1 MKNIVEKP
9 CDYIFRVLKFI
20 SNCINIHVDSEICS
34 LLIAIFRLI
43 FWIWKLRER
52 EIFMRKI
59 GSKQCSL
66 CIVAIIVLCLC
77 VVLVACDADDVKN
90 LFQPSDFTITFVL
103 NNGEDNVVWRRGDE
117 VPMPTFDGYKF
128 LYWCADKDCENP
140 ASVDFEKVNLSD
152 SIYLY
157 AKWQKLLDFAD
168 LSFESYET
176 MYDGLSHS
184 LEVKNLPNF
193 ATVEYDVATEY
204 TDAGVYVVTATVKAD
219 GYNDKVLSA
228 TLTINKA
235 KLGEI
240 VFPDKIVT
248 WDGEPHG
255 VYIETELPSG
265 VDVSYDGNEQ
275 TDVGEYEVT
284 AHFDVGNNYESIDD
298 MKAILTVSEKTYAVT
313 FVDYNGSVVK
323 TVGHG
328 KTLTDIPAPSA
339 KDGYAAS
346 WDVQSFENVTSDMT
360 VTAVYT
366 PIVYSVIYETFGGSV
381 SGDDTTFTIERGV
394 ALSNV
399 TRDFYIFDGWY
410 ADRTFTNKITE
421 IGKGRFGD
429 ITVYA
434 KWTPIVYTAHFYID
448 GGNNS
453 LDNVN
458 DGETYK
464 FTVESE
470 TLTLLNPAK
479 AFFDF
484 IGWFTDENFTTPITE
499 ISKGTHGDL
508 NIYAKWSPTVYN
520 INYVLNGGENADNPY
535 SYVRSDT
542 DVILNAPVRAH
553 YEFLGWFDSANERI
567 DRIASGVFGD
577 VTLYAK
583 WSASEYAISYF
594 LFGGMQNVAN
604 PSTYTVEDD
613 DMILASPV
621 KTYYDFNGWYS
632 DADFKNKVDKIKTE
646 NGENIEL
653 YAKWTAAEY
662 KIEFVNADVE
672 TIFYTVESEDIVLP
686 KAFRLGY
693 TFVAWL
699 ENSEFSG
706 DTVSIVKKGSFGDMK
721 IYAKF
726 SANEYRIEYDLQ
738 GGVNDISNPSVYT
751 VEDETVT
758 LSAPTRVHYTFG
770 GWFED
775 GKLVETIDALRLCD
789 IKLVAEWIADK
800 YTITYNLNGGE
811 CNDALVT
818 EYTVES
824 ADITLP
830 ILTKKGCAF
839 CGWYD
844 NAAFDDKSLNNI
856 PSGSYGNINL
866 YAKFSVVEYTIS
878 YDLQGGVN
886 SISNPT
892 KYTIEDQNIVL
903 SAPSRECYTF
913 DGWFENGT
921 KVESV
926 EVARCENVNLA
937 AKWTAIEYS
946 IAYDLDGG
954 ICDEE
959 LTVKY
964 SVESDDIIL
973 PDLSKGGYKFVG
985 WFIGEKKIEKIA
997 KGSYGDLKILAKW
1010 SMATYTVE
1018 YVCDGNHDNP
1028 TELAVDEEYTLKDA
1042 EKTGYSFEGWHSDE
1056 SLQTRVYTVISS
1068 GETVTLYAKFAPVTY
1083 TIAYDYSGGE
1093 GVENPSTYTV
1103 ESEDIIL
1110 NAASKSGFEFVGWF
1124 NGEEKIEVIKK
1135 GSFGDISLVAK
1146 WLEKSPFVVEN
1157 GVVKAY
1163 SGDEK
1168 HVVVPETVG
1177 GEKITAIDENLLQ
1190 NIANSVEIIEIQAK
1204 IETLP
1209 QSVFF
1214 NLTKLR
1220 ILTLPSSIVEMP
1232 AKLLKDCVVL
1242 EEVTLPFVG
1251 NTKFVAED
1259 FLCSKKT
1266 INTFSFIFGDIQ
1278 DVTFGNLVQAN
1289 SVRYDSD
1296 GTIEKNVLKGNYY
1309 IPKTLKKVVILNGDI
1324 FDFAFRECVGIEE
1337 IVLQG
1342 KGTTIRPQAFAK
1354 CSDLKRIEFA
1364 ESYVNFGAACFA
1376 AIANPAEIIVQN
1388 ATQKSAIDNL
1398 ALDGITVKIANSV
1411 A

>member
-1 MKNIVEKP
+1 M
-9 CDYIFRVLKFI
+9 
-20 SNCINIHVDSEICS
+20 
-34 LLIAIFRLI
+34 
-43 FWIWKLRER
+43 
-52 EIFMRKI
+52 
-59 GSKQCSL
+59 
-66 CIVAIIVLCLC
+66 
-77 VVLVACDADDVKN
+77 
-90 LFQPSDFTITFVL
+90 
-103 NNGEDNVVWRRGDE
+103 
-117 VPMPTFDGYKF
+117 
-128 LYWCADKDCENP
+128 
-140 ASVDFEKVNLSD
+140 
-152 SIYLY
+152 
-157 AKWQKLLDFAD
+157 
-168 LSFESYET
+168 
-176 MYDGLSHS
+176 
-184 LEVKNLPNF
+184 
-193 ATVEYDVATEY
+193 
-204 TDAGVYVVTATVKAD
+204 
-219 GYNDKVLSA
+219 
-228 TLTINKA
+228 
-235 KLGEI
+235 
-240 VFPDKIVT
+240 
-248 WDGEPHG
+248 
-255 VYIETELPSG
+255 
-265 VDVSYDGNEQ
+265 
-275 TDVGEYEVT
+275 
-284 AHFDVGNNYESIDD
+284 
-298 MKAILTVSEKTYAVT
+298 
-313 FVDYNGSVVK
+313 
-323 TVGHG
+323 
-328 KTLTDIPAPSA
+328 
-339 KDGYAAS
+339 
-346 WDVQSFENVTSDMT
+346 
-360 VTAVYT
+360 
-366 PIVYSVIYETFGGSV
+366 
-381 SGDDTTFTIERGV
+381 
-394 ALSNV
+394 
-399 TRDFYIFDGWY
+399 
-410 ADRTFTNKITE
+410 
-421 IGKGRFGD
+421 
-429 ITVYA
+429 
-434 KWTPIVYTAHFYID
+434 
-448 GGNNS
+448 
-453 LDNVN
+453 
-458 DGETYK
+458 
-464 FTVESE
+464 
-470 TLTLLNPAK
+470 TLLNPAK
-479 AFFDF
+479 AYFDF
-484 IGWFTDENFTTPITE
+484 IGWFTDENFTTSITE

-508 NIYAKWSPTVYN
+508 NIYAKWSPTVYS

-583 WSASEYAISYF
+583 WSANEYAISYF

-613 DMILASPV
+613 DIILAYPV
-621 KTYYDFNGWYS
+621 KTYYDFDGWYS

-646 NGENIEL
+646 NGGNIEL
-653 YAKWTAAEY
+653 YAKWTATEC

-672 TIFYTVESEDIVLP
+672 RIFYTVESEDIVLP
-686 KAFRLGY
+686 KAFRFGY
-693 TFVAWL
+693 TFVAWF
-699 ENSEFSG
+699 ENPEFSG
-706 DTVSIVKKGSFGDMK
+706 DTVSIVKKGSFGDIK
-721 IYAKF
+721 LYAKF

-738 GGVNDISNPSVYT
+738 GGVNDIGNPSVYT

-811 CNDALVT
+811 CDDALVT

-824 ADITLP
+824 ADIALP
-830 ILTKKGCAF
+830 ILTKKGYAF

-913 DGWFENGT
+913 DGWFENG
-921 KVESV
+921 KQVESINA
-926 EVARCENVNLA
+926 ERCENVNLA

-954 ICDEE
+954 SCEEE

-964 SVESDDIIL
+964 NVESDDIIL
-973 PDLSKGGYKFVG
+973 PDLSKDGYKFVG

-997 KGSYGDLKILAKW
+997 KGSHGDLKISAKW

-1056 SLQTRVYTVISS
+1056 SLQTRVYTIISS
-1068 GETVTLYAKFAPVTY
+1068 GETVTMYAKFAPVTY
-1083 TIAYDYSGGE
+1083 TITYDYSGGE
-1093 GVENPSTYTV
+1093 GVENPSTYTI

-1110 NAASKSGFEFVGWF
+1110 NAAGKNGFEFLGWF
-1124 NGEEKIEVIKK
+1124 NGEDKIEVIKK

-1157 GVVKAY
+1157 GVVKEY
-1163 SGDEK
+1163 TGSDL
-1168 HVVVPETVG
+1168 HVVVPENVG
-1177 GEKITAIDENLLQ
+1177 GEKITAIEANLFQ

-1220 ILTLPSSIVEMP
+1220 IVLLPDSITEMP
-1232 AKLLKDCVVL
+1232 AKLFKDCISL

-1251 NTKFVAED
+1251 N
-1259 FLCSKKT
+1259 KKYVSGEVSDG
-1266 INTFSFIFGDIQ
+1266 NMRYGFAYL
-1278 DVTFGNLVQAN
+1278 FGNAIDEGLSY
-1289 SVRYDSD
+1289 SVTYNPVIV
-1296 GTIEKNVLKGNYY
+1296 GTSGTNKIDETEMASR
-1309 IPKTLKKVVILNGDI
+1309 IPNTLKKVFVLDGDVI
-1324 FDFAFRECVGIEE
+1324 DFAFKNCVGIEE
-1337 IVLQG
+1337 IVIGGNG
-1342 KGTTIRPQAFAK
+1342 KSVGVQAFAK
-1354 CSDLKRIEFA
+1354 CSNLKTISLAGGF
-1364 ESYVNFGAACFA
+1364 VNFGGACFA

-1388 ATQKSAIDNL
+1388 AAQKSAIDNL
-1398 ALDGITVKIANSV
+1398 AFDGVTVKIANSV

>member
-1 MKNIVEKP
+1 
-9 CDYIFRVLKFI
+9 
-20 SNCINIHVDSEICS
+20 
-34 LLIAIFRLI
+34 
-43 FWIWKLRER
+43 
-52 EIFMRKI
+52 MRKI
-59 GSKQCSL
+59 GSKQCGL

-117 VPMPTFDGYKF
+117 VPVPTFDGYKF

-176 MYDGLSHS
+176 TYDGLSHS

-219 GYNDKVLSA
+219 GYNDKILSA

-284 AHFDVGNNYESIDD
+284 AHFDVGNNYEPIDD

-328 KTLTDIPAPSA
+328 KTLTDIPEPSA

-346 WDVQSFENVTSDMT
+346 WNVQSFENVTSDMA

-366 PIVYSVIYETFGGSV
+366 PIVYRVIYETFGGSV
-381 SGDDTTFTIERGV
+381 SGDDTTFTIERGA

-410 ADRTFTNKITE
+410 TDRTFTNKITE

-621 KTYYDFNGWYS
+621 KTYYDFDGWYS

-646 NGENIEL
+646 NGGNIEL
-653 YAKWTAAEY
+653 YAKWTATEY
-662 KIEFVNADVE
+662 KIEFVNAGVE

-686 KAFRLGY
+686 KASRLGY
-693 TFVAWL
+693 TFVAWFV
-699 ENSEFSG
+699 NSEFSG
-706 DTVSIVKKGSFGDMK
+706 DTVSIVKKGSFGDIK
-721 IYAKF
+721 LYAKF

-824 ADITLP
+824 ADIALP
-830 ILTKKGCAF
+830 SLTKKGYAF

-926 EVARCENVNLA
+926 EVERCENVNLA

-954 ICDEE
+954 ICNEE

-973 PDLSKGGYKFVG
+973 PDLSKDGYKFVG
-985 WFIGEKKIEKIA
+985 WFIGEKKVEKIA
-997 KGSYGDLKILAKW
+997 KGSYGDLKISAKW
-1010 SMATYTVE
+1010 SMATCTVE

-1083 TIAYDYSGGE
+1083 TIVYDYSGGE

-1110 NAASKSGFEFVGWF
+1110 NAASKTGFEFVGWF
-1124 NGEEKIEVIKK
+1124 NGEDKIEVIKK
-1135 GSFGDISLVAK
+1135 GSFGDILLVAK

-1157 GVVKAY
+1157 GVVKEY
-1163 SGDEK
+1163 TGSDL
-1168 HVVVPETVG
+1168 HVIVPETVY
-1177 GEKITAIDENLLQ
+1177 GEKITAIDSNLFQ

-1242 EEVTLPFVG
+1242 EEVALPFVG

-1309 IPKTLKKVVILNGDI
+1309 IPKTLKKVVILSGDI

-1342 KGTTIRPQAFAK
+1342 EGTTIRPQAFAK

-1388 ATQKSAIDNL
+1388 ATQKSAIDDL
-1398 ALDGITVKIANSV
+1398 TLDGITVKIANSV

>member
-1 MKNIVEKP
+1 
-9 CDYIFRVLKFI
+9 
-20 SNCINIHVDSEICS
+20 
-34 LLIAIFRLI
+34 
-43 FWIWKLRER
+43 
-52 EIFMRKI
+52 MRKI

-117 VPMPTFDGYKF
+117 VPVPTFDGYKF

-176 MYDGLSHS
+176 TYDGLSHS

-219 GYNDKVLSA
+219 GYNDKILSA

-248 WDGEPHG
+248 WDGELHG

-284 AHFDVGNNYESIDD
+284 AHFDVGNNYEPIDD
-298 MKAILTVSEKTYAVT
+298 MKAVLTVSEKTYAVT

-328 KTLTDIPAPSA
+328 KTLTDIPEPSA
-339 KDGYAAS
+339 KNGYAAS
-346 WDVQSFENVTSDMT
+346 WNAQSFENVTSDMT

-381 SGDDTTFTIERGV
+381 SGDDTTFTIERGA

-458 DGETYK
+458 DGEMYK

-583 WSASEYAISYF
+583 WSASEYSISYF

-632 DADFKNKVDKIKTE
+632 DSDFKNKVDKIKTE
-646 NGENIEL
+646 NGGNIEL
-653 YAKWTAAEY
+653 YAKWTATEY
-662 KIEFVNADVE
+662 KIEFVNAGVE

-686 KAFRLGY
+686 KASRLGY
-693 TFVAWL
+693 TFVAWF

-706 DTVSIVKKGSFGDMK
+706 DTVSIVKKGSFGDIK
-721 IYAKF
+721 LYAKF

-824 ADITLP
+824 ADIALP
-830 ILTKKGCAF
+830 SLTKKGYAF

-946 IAYDLDGG
+946 IAYDLNGG
-954 ICDEE
+954 SCDEK

-973 PDLSKGGYKFVG
+973 PDLSKDGYKFVG

-997 KGSYGDLKILAKW
+997 KGSHGDLKISAKW

-1083 TIAYDYSGGE
+1083 TITYDYSGGE

-1110 NAASKSGFEFVGWF
+1110 NAASKTGFEFVGWF
-1124 NGEEKIEVIKK
+1124 DGEEKIEVIKK

-1220 ILTLPSSIVEMP
+1220 LLTLPSSIVEMP

-1242 EEVTLPFVG
+1242 EEVVLPFVG

-1296 GTIEKNVLKGNYY
+1296 GTIEKNVLEGNYY
-1309 IPKTLKKVVILNGDI
+1309 IPKTLKKVVILSGDI

-1342 KGTTIRPQAFAK
+1342 EGTTIRPQAFAK
-1354 CSDLKRIEFA
+1354 CSNLKTIRLA
-1364 ESYVNFGAACFA
+1364 GGYVNFGAACFA

-1388 ATQKSAIDNL
+1388 AAQKSAIDDL
-1398 ALDGITVKIANSV
+1398 TLDGITVKIANSV

>member
-1 MKNIVEKP
+1 
-9 CDYIFRVLKFI
+9 
-20 SNCINIHVDSEICS
+20 
-34 LLIAIFRLI
+34 
-43 FWIWKLRER
+43 
-52 EIFMRKI
+52 MRKI
-59 GSKQCSL
+59 GSKQCGL

-176 MYDGLSHS
+176 TYDGLSHS

-219 GYNDKVLSA
+219 GYNDKILSA

-328 KTLTDIPAPSA
+328 KTLTDIPEPSA

-346 WDVQSFENVTSDMT
+346 WNVQSFENVTSDIT

-366 PIVYSVIYETFGGSV
+366 PIVYRVIYETFGGSV
-381 SGDDTTFTIERGV
+381 SGDDTTFTIECGA
-394 ALSNV
+394 ALSNA

-410 ADRTFTNKITE
+410 TDRTFTNKITE
-421 IGKGRFGD
+421 IGKGRSGD

-621 KTYYDFNGWYS
+621 KTYYDFDGWYS

-646 NGENIEL
+646 NGGNIEL
-653 YAKWTAAEY
+653 YAKWTATEY
-662 KIEFVNADVE
+662 KIEFVNAGVE
-672 TIFYTVESEDIVLP
+672 RIFYTVESEDIVLP
-686 KAFRLGY
+686 KASRLGY
-693 TFVAWL
+693 TFVAWF

-706 DTVSIVKKGSFGDMK
+706 DTVSIVKKGSFGDIK
-721 IYAKF
+721 LYAKF

-830 ILTKKGCAF
+830 ILTKKGYAF

-856 PSGSYGNINL
+856 PSGSCGNINL

-954 ICDEE
+954 ICNEE

-973 PDLSKGGYKFVG
+973 PDLSKDGYKFVG
-985 WFIGEKKIEKIA
+985 WFIGEKKVEKIA
-997 KGSYGDLKILAKW
+997 KGSYGDLKISAKW

-1042 EKTGYSFEGWHSDE
+1042 EKTGYTFEGWHSDE

-1083 TIAYDYSGGE
+1083 TIVYDYSGGE

-1146 WLEKSPFVVEN
+1146 WLEKSPFVVEK

-1232 AKLLKDCVVL
+1232 AKLLEDCIML
-1242 EEVTLPFVG
+1242 EEVVLPFVG
-1251 NTKFVAED
+1251 NVRYDADEFVQSDKAV
-1259 FLCSKKT
+1259 F
-1266 INTFSFIFGDIQ
+1266 TFSYIFGDIQ
-1278 DVTFGNLVQAN
+1278 DVTFGNLIALN
-1289 SVRYDSD
+1289 KIRYVKS
-1296 GTIEKNVLKGNYY
+1296 GEIEKTLVEERHYV
-1309 IPKTLKKVVILNGDI
+1309 PVSLKKVTVLGGDV
-1324 FDFAFRECVGIEE
+1324 FDYAFKDCVGIEE
-1337 IVLQG
+1337 IVIGGNG
-1342 KGTTIRPQAFAK
+1342 KSVGVQAFAK

-1388 ATQKSAIDNL
+1388 AAQKSAIDDL
-1398 ALDGITVKIANSV
+1398 TLDGITVKIANSV

>member
-1 MKNIVEKP
+1 M
-9 CDYIFRVLKFI
+9 
-20 SNCINIHVDSEICS
+20 
-34 LLIAIFRLI
+34 
-43 FWIWKLRER
+43 
-52 EIFMRKI
+52 
-59 GSKQCSL
+59 
-66 CIVAIIVLCLC
+66 
-77 VVLVACDADDVKN
+77 
-90 LFQPSDFTITFVL
+90 
-103 NNGEDNVVWRRGDE
+103 
-117 VPMPTFDGYKF
+117 
-128 LYWCADKDCENP
+128 
-140 ASVDFEKVNLSD
+140 
-152 SIYLY
+152 
-157 AKWQKLLDFAD
+157 
-168 LSFESYET
+168 
-176 MYDGLSHS
+176 
-184 LEVKNLPNF
+184 
-193 ATVEYDVATEY
+193 
-204 TDAGVYVVTATVKAD
+204 
-219 GYNDKVLSA
+219 
-228 TLTINKA
+228 
-235 KLGEI
+235 
-240 VFPDKIVT
+240 
-248 WDGEPHG
+248 
-255 VYIETELPSG
+255 
-265 VDVSYDGNEQ
+265 
-275 TDVGEYEVT
+275 
-284 AHFDVGNNYESIDD
+284 
-298 MKAILTVSEKTYAVT
+298 
-313 FVDYNGSVVK
+313 
-323 TVGHG
+323 
-328 KTLTDIPAPSA
+328 
-339 KDGYAAS
+339 
-346 WDVQSFENVTSDMT
+346 
-360 VTAVYT
+360 
-366 PIVYSVIYETFGGSV
+366 
-381 SGDDTTFTIERGV
+381 
-394 ALSNV
+394 
-399 TRDFYIFDGWY
+399 
-410 ADRTFTNKITE
+410 
-421 IGKGRFGD
+421 
-429 ITVYA
+429 
-434 KWTPIVYTAHFYID
+434 
-448 GGNNS
+448 
-453 LDNVN
+453 
-458 DGETYK
+458 
-464 FTVESE
+464 
-470 TLTLLNPAK
+470 
-479 AFFDF
+479 
-484 IGWFTDENFTTPITE
+484 
-499 ISKGTHGDL
+499 

-613 DMILASPV
+613 DIILAHPV
-621 KTYYDFNGWYS
+621 KTYYDFDGWYS

-646 NGENIEL
+646 NGGNIEL
-653 YAKWTAAEY
+653 YAKWTATEC

-672 TIFYTVESEDIVLP
+672 RIFYTVESEDIVLP
-686 KAFRLGY
+686 KAFRFGY
-693 TFVAWL
+693 TFVAWF
-699 ENSEFSG
+699 ENPEFSG
-706 DTVSIVKKGSFGDMK
+706 DTVSIVKKGSFGDIK
-721 IYAKF
+721 LYAKF

-738 GGVNDISNPSVYT
+738 GGVNDIGNPSVYT

-824 ADITLP
+824 ADIALP
-830 ILTKKGCAF
+830 ILTKKGYAF

-856 PSGSYGNINL
+856 PSGNYGNINL

-926 EVARCENVNLA
+926 EVVRCENVNLA
-937 AKWTAIEYS
+937 AKWTAVEYS

-954 ICDEE
+954 SCDEE
-959 LTVKY
+959 LTAKY
-964 SVESDDIIL
+964 NVESDDIIL
-973 PDLSKGGYKFVG
+973 PDLSKDGYKFVG

-997 KGSYGDLKILAKW
+997 KGSHGDLKISAKW

-1056 SLQTRVYTVISS
+1056 SLQTIVYTIISS
-1068 GETVTLYAKFAPVTY
+1068 GETVTMYAKFAPVTY
-1083 TIAYDYSGGE
+1083 TITYDYSGGE
-1093 GVENPSTYTV
+1093 GVENPATYTI

-1110 NAASKSGFEFVGWF
+1110 NAAGKNGFEFLGWF
-1124 NGEEKIEVIKK
+1124 NGEDKIEVIKK

-1157 GVVKAY
+1157 GVVKEY
-1163 SGDEK
+1163 TGSDL
-1168 HVVVPETVG
+1168 HVVVPENVG
-1177 GEKITAIDENLLQ
+1177 GKKIAAIDANLFQ

-1220 ILTLPSSIVEMP
+1220 IVLLPGSITEMP
-1232 AKLLKDCVVL
+1232 AKLFKDCISL

-1251 NTKFVAED
+1251 NK
-1259 FLCSKKT
+1259 SM
-1266 INTFSFIFGDIQ
+1266 
-1278 DVTFGNLVQAN
+1278 
-1289 SVRYDSD
+1289 
-1296 GTIEKNVLKGNYY
+1296 
-1309 IPKTLKKVVILNGDI
+1309 
-1324 FDFAFRECVGIEE
+1324 FRVMY
-1337 IVLQG
+1337 L
-1342 KGTTIRPQAFAK
+1342 T
-1354 CSDLKRIEFA
+1354 
-1364 ESYVNFGAACFA
+1364 
-1376 AIANPAEIIVQN
+1376 AI
-1388 ATQKSAIDNL
+1388 
-1398 ALDGITVKIANSV
+1398 
-1411 A
+1411 

>member
-1 MKNIVEKP
+1 
-9 CDYIFRVLKFI
+9 
-20 SNCINIHVDSEICS
+20 
-34 LLIAIFRLI
+34 
-43 FWIWKLRER
+43 
-52 EIFMRKI
+52 MRKI

-117 VPMPTFDGYKF
+117 VPVPTFDGYKF

-176 MYDGLSHS
+176 TYDGLSHS

-219 GYNDKVLSA
+219 GYNDKILSA

-248 WDGEPHG
+248 WDGELHG

-284 AHFDVGNNYESIDD
+284 AHFDVGNNYEPIDD
-298 MKAILTVSEKTYAVT
+298 MKAVLTVSEKTYAVT

-328 KTLTDIPAPSA
+328 KTLTDIPEPSA
-339 KDGYAAS
+339 KNGYAAS
-346 WDVQSFENVTSDMT
+346 WNAQSFENVTSDMT

-381 SGDDTTFTIERGV
+381 SGDDTTFTIERGA

-458 DGETYK
+458 DGEMYK

-470 TLTLLNPAK
+470 TLTLSNPAK

-583 WSASEYAISYF
+583 WSASEYSISYF

-632 DADFKNKVDKIKTE
+632 DSDFKNKVDKIKTE
-646 NGENIEL
+646 NGGNIEL
-653 YAKWTAAEY
+653 YAKWTATEY
-662 KIEFVNADVE
+662 KIEFVNAGVE

-686 KAFRLGY
+686 KASRLGY
-693 TFVAWL
+693 TFVAWF

-706 DTVSIVKKGSFGDMK
+706 DTVSIVKKGSFGDIK
-721 IYAKF
+721 LYAKF

-824 ADITLP
+824 ADIALP
-830 ILTKKGCAF
+830 SLTKKGYAF

-946 IAYDLDGG
+946 IAYDLNGG
-954 ICDEE
+954 SCDEK

-973 PDLSKGGYKFVG
+973 PDLSKDGYKFVG

-997 KGSYGDLKILAKW
+997 KGSHGDLKISAKW

-1083 TIAYDYSGGE
+1083 TITYDYSGGE

-1110 NAASKSGFEFVGWF
+1110 NAASKTGFEFVGWF
-1124 NGEEKIEVIKK
+1124 DGEEKIEVIKK

-1242 EEVTLPFVG
+1242 EEVVLPFVG

-1296 GTIEKNVLKGNYY
+1296 GTIEKNVLEGNYY
-1309 IPKTLKKVVILNGDI
+1309 IPKTLKKVVILSGDI

-1342 KGTTIRPQAFAK
+1342 EGTTIRPQAFAK
-1354 CSDLKRIEFA
+1354 CSNLKTIRLA
-1364 ESYVNFGAACFA
+1364 GGYVNFGAACFA

-1388 ATQKSAIDNL
+1388 AAQKSAIDDL
-1398 ALDGITVKIANSV
+1398 TLDGITVKIANSV

>member
-9 CDYIFRVLKFI
+9 CDYTFRVLKFI

-59 GSKQCSL
+59 GSKQCGL

-117 VPMPTFDGYKF
+117 VPMPTFDGHKF

-176 MYDGLSHS
+176 TYDGLSHS

-219 GYNDKVLSA
+219 DYNDKILSA

-240 VFPDKIVT
+240 VFLDKIVT

-284 AHFDVGNNYESIDD
+284 AHFDVGNNYEPIDD
-298 MKAILTVSEKTYAVT
+298 MKAVLTVSEKTYAVT

-328 KTLTDIPAPSA
+328 KTLTDIPEPSA

-346 WDVQSFENVTSDMT
+346 WNAQSFENVTSDMT

-381 SGDDTTFTIERGV
+381 SGDDTTFTIECGT
-394 ALSNV
+394 ALSNA

-458 DGETYK
+458 DGEMYK

-583 WSASEYAISYF
+583 WSASEYSISYF

-632 DADFKNKVDKIKTE
+632 DSDFKNKVDKIKTE
-646 NGENIEL
+646 NGGNIEL
-653 YAKWTAAEY
+653 YAKWTATEY
-662 KIEFVNADVE
+662 KIEFVNAGVE

-686 KAFRLGY
+686 KASRLGY
-693 TFVAWL
+693 TFVAWF

-706 DTVSIVKKGSFGDMK
+706 DTVSIVKKGSFGDIK
-721 IYAKF
+721 LYAKF

-824 ADITLP
+824 ADIALP
-830 ILTKKGCAF
+830 SLTKKGYAF

-946 IAYDLDGG
+946 IAYDLNGG
-954 ICDEE
+954 SCDEK

-973 PDLSKGGYKFVG
+973 PDLSKDGYKFVG

-997 KGSYGDLKILAKW
+997 KGSHGDLKISAKW

-1083 TIAYDYSGGE
+1083 TITYDYSGGE

-1110 NAASKSGFEFVGWF
+1110 NAASKTGFEFVGWF
-1124 NGEEKIEVIKK
+1124 DGEEKIEVIKK

-1242 EEVTLPFVG
+1242 EEVVLPFVG

-1296 GTIEKNVLKGNYY
+1296 GTIEKNVLEGNYY
-1309 IPKTLKKVVILNGDI
+1309 IPKTLKKVVILSGDI

-1342 KGTTIRPQAFAK
+1342 EGTTIRPQAFAK
-1354 CSDLKRIEFA
+1354 CSNLKTIRLA
-1364 ESYVNFGAACFA
+1364 GGYVNFGAACFA

-1388 ATQKSAIDNL
+1388 AAQKSAIDDL
-1398 ALDGITVKIANSV
+1398 TLDGITVKIANSV

>member
-1 MKNIVEKP
+1 
-9 CDYIFRVLKFI
+9 
-20 SNCINIHVDSEICS
+20 
-34 LLIAIFRLI
+34 
-43 FWIWKLRER
+43 
-52 EIFMRKI
+52 MRKI
-59 GSKQCSL
+59 GSKQCGL

-117 VPMPTFDGYKF
+117 VPVPTFDGYKF

-219 GYNDKVLSA
+219 DYNDKVLSA

-328 KTLTDIPAPSA
+328 KTLTDIPEPSA

-346 WDVQSFENVTSDMT
+346 WNVQSFENVTSDMA

-366 PIVYSVIYETFGGSV
+366 PIVYRVIYETFGGSV
-381 SGDDTTFTIERGV
+381 SGDDTTFTIERGA

-535 SYVRSDT
+535 SYVRLDT

-583 WSASEYAISYF
+583 WSASEYSISYF

-613 DMILASPV
+613 DMILTSPV
-621 KTYYDFNGWYS
+621 KTYYDFDGWYS

-646 NGENIEL
+646 NGGNIEL
-653 YAKWTAAEY
+653 YAKWTATEY

-672 TIFYTVESEDIVLP
+672 RIFYTVESEDIVLP
-686 KAFRLGY
+686 KASRLGY
-693 TFVAWL
+693 TFVAWF

-706 DTVSIVKKGSFGDMK
+706 DTVSIVEKGSFGDMK
-721 IYAKF
+721 LYAKF

-751 VEDETVT
+751 VEDETVA
-758 LSAPTRVHYTFG
+758 LSAPTRAHYTFG

-800 YTITYNLNGGE
+800 YTITYNLNGGSSE
-811 CNDALVT
+811 DALVT

-830 ILTKKGCAF
+830 SLTKKGYAF

-946 IAYDLDGG
+946 IAYDLNGG
-954 ICDEE
+954 SCDEK

-973 PDLSKGGYKFVG
+973 PDLSKDGYKFVG

-997 KGSYGDLKILAKW
+997 KGSHGDLKISAKW

-1083 TIAYDYSGGE
+1083 TITYDYSGGE

-1110 NAASKSGFEFVGWF
+1110 NAANKNGFEFLGWF

-1135 GSFGDISLVAK
+1135 GSSGDISLVAK

-1168 HVVVPETVG
+1168 HVVVPETVC
-1177 GEKITAIDENLLQ
+1177 GEKITAIDANLFQ

-1242 EEVTLPFVG
+1242 EEVALPFVG

-1296 GTIEKNVLKGNYY
+1296 GTIEKNVLEGNYY
-1309 IPKTLKKVVILNGDI
+1309 IPKTLKKVVILSGDI

-1342 KGTTIRPQAFAK
+1342 EGTTIRPQAFAK
-1354 CSDLKRIEFA
+1354 CSNLKTIRLA
-1364 ESYVNFGAACFA
+1364 GGYVNFGAACFA

-1388 ATQKSAIDNL
+1388 AAQKSAIDNL
-1398 ALDGITVKIANSV
+1398 NLDGITVKIANSV

>member
-1 MKNIVEKP
+1 M
-9 CDYIFRVLKFI
+9 
-20 SNCINIHVDSEICS
+20 
-34 LLIAIFRLI
+34 
-43 FWIWKLRER
+43 
-52 EIFMRKI
+52 
-59 GSKQCSL
+59 
-66 CIVAIIVLCLC
+66 
-77 VVLVACDADDVKN
+77 
-90 LFQPSDFTITFVL
+90 
-103 NNGEDNVVWRRGDE
+103 
-117 VPMPTFDGYKF
+117 
-128 LYWCADKDCENP
+128 
-140 ASVDFEKVNLSD
+140 
-152 SIYLY
+152 
-157 AKWQKLLDFAD
+157 
-168 LSFESYET
+168 
-176 MYDGLSHS
+176 
-184 LEVKNLPNF
+184 
-193 ATVEYDVATEY
+193 
-204 TDAGVYVVTATVKAD
+204 
-219 GYNDKVLSA
+219 
-228 TLTINKA
+228 
-235 KLGEI
+235 
-240 VFPDKIVT
+240 
-248 WDGEPHG
+248 
-255 VYIETELPSG
+255 
-265 VDVSYDGNEQ
+265 
-275 TDVGEYEVT
+275 
-284 AHFDVGNNYESIDD
+284 
-298 MKAILTVSEKTYAVT
+298 
-313 FVDYNGSVVK
+313 
-323 TVGHG
+323 
-328 KTLTDIPAPSA
+328 
-339 KDGYAAS
+339 
-346 WDVQSFENVTSDMT
+346 
-360 VTAVYT
+360 
-366 PIVYSVIYETFGGSV
+366 
-381 SGDDTTFTIERGV
+381 
-394 ALSNV
+394 
-399 TRDFYIFDGWY
+399 
-410 ADRTFTNKITE
+410 
-421 IGKGRFGD
+421 
-429 ITVYA
+429 
-434 KWTPIVYTAHFYID
+434 
-448 GGNNS
+448 
-453 LDNVN
+453 
-458 DGETYK
+458 
-464 FTVESE
+464 ESE

-479 AFFDF
+479 AYFDF
-484 IGWFTDENFTTPITE
+484 IGWFTDENFTTSITE

-508 NIYAKWSPTVYN
+508 NIYAKWSPTVYS

-583 WSASEYAISYF
+583 WSANEYAISYF

-613 DMILASPV
+613 DIILAYPV
-621 KTYYDFNGWYS
+621 KTYYDFDGWYS

-646 NGENIEL
+646 NGGNIEL
-653 YAKWTAAEY
+653 YAKWTATEC

-672 TIFYTVESEDIVLP
+672 RIFYTVESEDIVLP
-686 KAFRLGY
+686 KAFRFGY
-693 TFVAWL
+693 TFVAWF
-699 ENSEFSG
+699 ENPEFSG
-706 DTVSIVKKGSFGDMK
+706 DTVSIVKKGSFGDIK
-721 IYAKF
+721 LYAKF

-738 GGVNDISNPSVYT
+738 GGVNDIGNPSVYT

-811 CNDALVT
+811 CDDALVT

-824 ADITLP
+824 ADIALP
-830 ILTKKGCAF
+830 ILTKKGYAF

-913 DGWFENGT
+913 DGWFENG
-921 KVESV
+921 KQVESINA
-926 EVARCENVNLA
+926 ERCENVNLA

-954 ICDEE
+954 SCEEE

-964 SVESDDIIL
+964 NVESDDIIL
-973 PDLSKGGYKFVG
+973 PDLSKDGYKFVG

-997 KGSYGDLKILAKW
+997 KGSHGDLKISAKW

-1056 SLQTRVYTVISS
+1056 SLQTRVYTIISS
-1068 GETVTLYAKFAPVTY
+1068 GETVTMYAKFAPVTY
-1083 TIAYDYSGGE
+1083 TITYDYSGGE
-1093 GVENPSTYTV
+1093 GVENPSTYTI

-1110 NAASKSGFEFVGWF
+1110 NAAGKNGFEFLGWF
-1124 NGEEKIEVIKK
+1124 NGEDKIEVIKK

-1157 GVVKAY
+1157 GVVKEY
-1163 SGDEK
+1163 TGSDL
-1168 HVVVPETVG
+1168 HVVVPENVG
-1177 GEKITAIDENLLQ
+1177 GEKITAIEANLFQ

-1220 ILTLPSSIVEMP
+1220 IVLLPDSITEMP
-1232 AKLLKDCVVL
+1232 AKLFKDCISL

-1251 NTKFVAED
+1251 N
-1259 FLCSKKT
+1259 KKYVSGEVSDG
-1266 INTFSFIFGDIQ
+1266 NMRYGFAYL
-1278 DVTFGNLVQAN
+1278 FGNAIDEGLSY
-1289 SVRYDSD
+1289 SVTYNPVIV
-1296 GTIEKNVLKGNYY
+1296 GTSGTNKIDETEMASR
-1309 IPKTLKKVVILNGDI
+1309 IPNTLKKVFVLDGDVI
-1324 FDFAFRECVGIEE
+1324 DFAFKNCVGIEE
-1337 IVLQG
+1337 IVIGGNG
-1342 KGTTIRPQAFAK
+1342 KSVGVQAFAK
-1354 CSDLKRIEFA
+1354 CSNLKTISLAGGF
-1364 ESYVNFGAACFA
+1364 VNFGGACFA

-1388 ATQKSAIDNL
+1388 AAQKSAIDNL
-1398 ALDGITVKIANSV
+1398 AFDGVTVKIANSV

>member
-1 MKNIVEKP
+1 
-9 CDYIFRVLKFI
+9 
-20 SNCINIHVDSEICS
+20 
-34 LLIAIFRLI
+34 
-43 FWIWKLRER
+43 
-52 EIFMRKI
+52 MRKI
-59 GSKQCSL
+59 GSKQCGL

-176 MYDGLSHS
+176 TYDGLSHS

-275 TDVGEYEVT
+275 TDIGEYEVT

-328 KTLTDIPAPSA
+328 KTLTDIPEPSA

-346 WDVQSFENVTSDMT
+346 WNAQSFENVTSDMT

-366 PIVYSVIYETFGGSV
+366 PIVYRVIYETFGGSV
-381 SGDDTTFTIERGV
+381 SGDDTTFTIERGA
-394 ALSNV
+394 ALSNA

-410 ADRTFTNKITE
+410 TERTFTNKITE

-434 KWTPIVYTAHFYID
+434 KWTPIVYTAHFYLD

-470 TLTLLNPAK
+470 PLTLLNPAK

-613 DMILASPV
+613 DIILASPV

-646 NGENIEL
+646 NGGNIEL
-653 YAKWTAAEY
+653 YAKWTATEY
-662 KIEFVNADVE
+662 KIEFANADIE
-672 TIFYTVESEDIVLP
+672 RIFYTVESEDIVLP
-686 KAFRLGY
+686 KASRLGY
-693 TFVAWL
+693 TFVAWF

-706 DTVSIVKKGSFGDMK
+706 DTVSIVKKGSFGDIK
-721 IYAKF
+721 LYAKF

-824 ADITLP
+824 ADIALT
-830 ILTKKGCAF
+830 ILTKKGYAF

-892 KYTIEDQNIVL
+892 KYTIEDQNVVL

-913 DGWFENGT
+913 DGWFENG
-921 KVESV
+921 KQVESINA
-926 EVARCENVNLA
+926 ERCENVNLA

-954 ICDEE
+954 SCEEE

-964 SVESDDIIL
+964 NVESDDIIL
-973 PDLSKGGYKFVG
+973 PDLSKDGYKFVG
-985 WFIGEKKIEKIA
+985 WFIGENKIEKIA
-997 KGSYGDLKILAKW
+997 KGSHGDLKISAKW

-1083 TIAYDYSGGE
+1083 TITYDYSGGE

-1168 HVVVPETVG
+1168 HVVVPETVC

-1190 NIANSVEIIEIQAK
+1190 NIANSVEIIEIQAR

-1242 EEVTLPFVG
+1242 EEVALPFVG

-1296 GTIEKNVLKGNYY
+1296 GTIEKNVLEGNYY
-1309 IPKTLKKVVILNGDI
+1309 IPKTLKKVVILSGEI

-1342 KGTTIRPQAFAK
+1342 EGTTIRPQAFAK
-1354 CSDLKRIEFA
+1354 CSNLKTIRLA
-1364 ESYVNFGAACFA
+1364 GGYVNFGAACFA

-1398 ALDGITVKIANSV
+1398 NLDGITVKIANSV

>member
-9 CDYIFRVLKFI
+9 CDYTFRVLKFI
-20 SNCINIHVDSEICS
+20 ANCINIHIDGEICS

-43 FWIWKLRER
+43 FGISKLRER
-52 EIFMRKI
+52 EFFMRKI

-103 NNGEDNVVWRRGDE
+103 NNGENNVVWHRGDE
-117 VPMPTFDGYKF
+117 VPSPTFDGYNF
-128 LYWCADKDCENP
+128 LCWCADKDCENP

-176 MYDGLSHS
+176 TYDGLSHS

-204 TDAGVYVVTATVKAD
+204 TDAGVYVVTATVKAE
-219 GYNDKVLSA
+219 GYNDKILSA

-240 VFPDKIVT
+240 VFSDKTVT

-265 VDVSYDGNEQ
+265 VAVSYDGNEQ

-284 AHFDVGNNYESIDD
+284 AHFDVGNNYEPIDD
-298 MKAILTVSEKTYAVT
+298 MKAVLTISEKTYNVT

-328 KTLTDIPAPSA
+328 KTLTDIPEPSE

-346 WDVQSFENVTSDMT
+346 WNVQSFENVTSDMT

-366 PIVYSVIYETFGGSV
+366 PIVYRVIYETFGGSV
-381 SGDDTTFTIERGV
+381 SDGDTTFTIERG
-394 ALSNV
+394 ATLSNA
-399 TRDFYIFDGWY
+399 TRDFYVFDGWY
-410 ADRTFTNKITE
+410 ADRTFTNTITE
-421 IGKGRFGD
+421 IGNGRFGD
-429 ITVYA
+429 VTVYA
-434 KWTPIVYTAHFYID
+434 KWTPIVYTAHFYLD

-453 LDNVN
+453 VDNVN

-470 TLTLLNPAK
+470 TLIISNPAK

-484 IGWFTDENFTTPITE
+484 KGWFIDENFTTPITE

-520 INYVLNGGENADNPY
+520 INYVLNGGENADNPH
-535 SYVRSDT
+535 SYVRTDT
-542 DVILNAPVRAH
+542 DVILNAPTRAH
-553 YEFLGWFDSANERI
+553 YKFLGWFDSSNEKT
-567 DRIASGVFGD
+567 DRIASGCFGD

-583 WSASEYAISYF
+583 WSATEYTISYF

-604 PSTYTVEDD
+604 PSAYTVEDD
-613 DMILASPV
+613 DIILASPV
-621 KTYYDFNGWYS
+621 KTYYDFDGWYS
-632 DADFKNKVDKIKTE
+632 DADFKNKIDKIETE
-646 NGENIEL
+646 NGGNIEL
-653 YAKWTAAEY
+653 YVKWAATKY

-672 TIFYTVESEDIVLP
+672 KIVYTVENEDILLP
-686 KAFRLGY
+686 KASRLGY
-693 TFVAWL
+693 TFVAWF
-699 ENSEFSG
+699 ENPEFSG

-721 IYAKF
+721 LYAKF

-751 VEDETVT
+751 IEDETVT
-758 LSAPTRVHYTFG
+758 LSAPTRVHYAFG

-775 GKLVETIDALRLCD
+775 GKLVETIDASRLCD
-789 IKLVAEWIADK
+789 IKLVAKWIADK

-824 ADITLP
+824 AEISLP
-830 ILTKKGCAF
+830 TLTKRGYSF
-839 CGWYD
+839 EGWYV
-844 NAAFDDKSLNNI
+844 NANFDGDRIVKI
-856 PSGSYGNINL
+856 GSGSFGDL
-866 YAKFSVVEYTIS
+866 KLFAKFVIIGYSIR
-878 YDLQGGVN
+878 YDLNGGVN
-886 SISNPT
+886 DENNKTI
-892 KYTIEDQNIVL
+892 YTVEDGEIVL
-903 SAPSRECYTF
+903 YVPSREYYVF
-913 DGWFENGT
+913 DGWFENGK
-921 KVESV
+921 KVESINA
-926 EVARCENVNLA
+926 ERCENVFLC
-937 AKWTAIEYS
+937 AKWTAVEYS

-954 ICDEE
+954 TCGEE

-964 SVESDDIIL
+964 NVESDDIIL
-973 PDLSKGGYKFVG
+973 PVLSKDGYKFVG

-997 KGSYGDLKILAKW
+997 KGSHGDLKISAKW
-1010 SMATYTVE
+1010 SKATYTVE
-1018 YVCDGNHDNP
+1018 YVCDGTHDNEK
-1028 TELAVDEEYTLKDA
+1028 ELSADEEYVLKDA
-1042 EKTGYSFEGWHSDE
+1042 TKLGYSFDGWYLDE
-1056 SLQTRVYTVISS
+1056 TYENRIFTLASS
-1068 GETVTLYAKFAPVTY
+1068 GENVKVFAKFSPVTY
-1083 TIAYDYSGGE
+1083 TITYDYDGGE
-1093 GVENPSTYTV
+1093 GIENQSTYTI

-1110 NAASKSGFEFVGWF
+1110 NPASKNGFEFLGWF
-1124 NGEEKIEVIKK
+1124 NGEDKIEVIKK
-1135 GSFGDISLVAK
+1135 GSFGDILLVAK

-1157 GVVKAY
+1157 GVAKEY
-1163 SGDEK
+1163 TGSDL
-1168 HVVVPETVG
+1168 HVIVPENVG
-1177 GEKITAIDENLLQ
+1177 GEKITAIDANLFQ

-1204 IETLP
+1204 IEILP

-1214 NLTKLR
+1214 NLAKLR
-1220 ILTLPSSIVEMP
+1220 IVLLPDSIIEMP
-1232 AKLLKDCVVL
+1232 AELFKDCISL

-1251 NTKFVAED
+1251 NVRYDADEFAQSDKAVF
-1259 FLCSKKT
+1259 
-1266 INTFSFIFGDIQ
+1266 TFSYIFGDIQ
-1278 DVTFGNLVQAN
+1278 DVTFGNLIALN
-1289 SVRYDSD
+1289 KIRYVKS
-1296 GTIEKNVLKGNYY
+1296 GEIEKTLVEEKHYV
-1309 IPKTLKKVVILNGDI
+1309 PVSLKKVTVLGGDV
-1324 FDFAFRECVGIEE
+1324 FDYAFKDCVGIEE
-1337 IVLQG
+1337 IVIGGNG
-1342 KGTTIRPQAFAK
+1342 KSVGVQAFAK
-1354 CSDLKRIEFA
+1354 CSNLKTISLSGGF
-1364 ESYVNFGAACFA
+1364 VNFGGACFA

-1388 ATQKSAIDNL
+1388 AAQKSAIDNL
-1398 ALDGITVKIANSV
+1398 AFDGITVKMSNSV

>member
-1 MKNIVEKP
+1 M
-9 CDYIFRVLKFI
+9 
-20 SNCINIHVDSEICS
+20 
-34 LLIAIFRLI
+34 
-43 FWIWKLRER
+43 
-52 EIFMRKI
+52 
-59 GSKQCSL
+59 Q
-66 CIVAIIVLCLC
+66 
-77 VVLVACDADDVKN
+77 
-90 LFQPSDFTITFVL
+90 
-103 NNGEDNVVWRRGDE
+103 NGHRR
-117 VPMPTFDGYKF
+117 
-128 LYWCADKDCENP
+128 
-140 ASVDFEKVNLSD
+140 
-152 SIYLY
+152 
-157 AKWQKLLDFAD
+157 
-168 LSFESYET
+168 
-176 MYDGLSHS
+176 
-184 LEVKNLPNF
+184 
-193 ATVEYDVATEY
+193 
-204 TDAGVYVVTATVKAD
+204 
-219 GYNDKVLSA
+219 YNS
-228 TLTINKA
+228 
-235 KLGEI
+235 
-240 VFPDKIVT
+240 
-248 WDGEPHG
+248 
-255 VYIETELPSG
+255 
-265 VDVSYDGNEQ
+265 
-275 TDVGEYEVT
+275 
-284 AHFDVGNNYESIDD
+284 
-298 MKAILTVSEKTYAVT
+298 
-313 FVDYNGSVVK
+313 
-323 TVGHG
+323 
-328 KTLTDIPAPSA
+328 
-339 KDGYAAS
+339 
-346 WDVQSFENVTSDMT
+346 
-360 VTAVYT
+360 
-366 PIVYSVIYETFGGSV
+366 
-381 SGDDTTFTIERGV
+381 
-394 ALSNV
+394 
-399 TRDFYIFDGWY
+399 
-410 ADRTFTNKITE
+410 
-421 IGKGRFGD
+421 
-429 ITVYA
+429 
-434 KWTPIVYTAHFYID
+434 
-448 GGNNS
+448 
-453 LDNVN
+453 
-458 DGETYK
+458 
-464 FTVESE
+464 
-470 TLTLLNPAK
+470 
-479 AFFDF
+479 
-484 IGWFTDENFTTPITE
+484 
-499 ISKGTHGDL
+499 
-508 NIYAKWSPTVYN
+508 

-613 DMILASPV
+613 DIILAYPV
-621 KTYYDFNGWYS
+621 KTYYDFDGWYS

-646 NGENIEL
+646 NGGNIEL
-653 YAKWTAAEY
+653 YAKWTATKC

-672 TIFYTVESEDIVLP
+672 RIFYTVESEDIVLP
-686 KAFRLGY
+686 KAYRLGY
-693 TFVAWL
+693 TFVAWF

-706 DTVSIVKKGSFGDMK
+706 DTVSIVKKGSFGDIK
-721 IYAKF
+721 LYAKF

-738 GGVNDISNPSVYT
+738 GGVNDIGNPSVYT
-751 VEDETVT
+751 VEDEIVT

-800 YTITYNLNGGE
+800 YTIAYNLNGGE

-824 ADITLP
+824 ADIALP
-830 ILTKKGCAF
+830 ILTKKGYAF

-926 EVARCENVNLA
+926 EVVRCENVNLA

-946 IAYDLDGG
+946 IAYNLDGG
-954 ICDEE
+954 SCDEE

-964 SVESDDIIL
+964 NVESDDIIL
-973 PDLSKGGYKFVG
+973 PDLSKDGYKFVG

-997 KGSYGDLKILAKW
+997 KGSHGDLKISAKW

-1056 SLQTRVYTVISS
+1056 SLQTRVYTIISS
-1068 GETVTLYAKFAPVTY
+1068 GETVTMYAKFAPVTY
-1083 TIAYDYSGGE
+1083 TITYDYSGGE
-1093 GVENPSTYTV
+1093 GVENPSTYTI

-1110 NAASKSGFEFVGWF
+1110 NAAGKNDFEFLGWF
-1124 NGEEKIEVIKK
+1124 NGEDKIEVIKK

-1157 GVVKAY
+1157 GVVKEY
-1163 SGDEK
+1163 TGSDL
-1168 HVVVPETVG
+1168 HVVVPENVG
-1177 GEKITAIDENLLQ
+1177 GEKIVAIDANLFQ

-1220 ILTLPSSIVEMP
+1220 IVLLPDSITEMP
-1232 AKLLKDCVVL
+1232 AKLFKDCISL

-1251 NTKFVAED
+1251 N
-1259 FLCSKKT
+1259 KKYV
-1266 INTFSFIFGDIQ
+1266 SGDVS
-1278 DVTFGNLVQAN
+1278 DGNMRYGFAYLFGNAIDEGLSY
-1289 SVRYDSD
+1289 SVTYNPVIV
-1296 GTIEKNVLKGNYY
+1296 GTNGTNKIDETEMTSR
-1309 IPKTLKKVVILNGDI
+1309 IPNTLKKVFVLDGDVI
-1324 FDFAFRECVGIEE
+1324 DFAFKNCVGIEE
-1337 IVLQG
+1337 IAIGGNG
-1342 KGTTIRPQAFAK
+1342 KSVGVQAFAK
-1354 CSDLKRIEFA
+1354 CSNLKTICLAGGF
-1364 ESYVNFGAACFA
+1364 VNFGGACFT
-1376 AIANPAEIIVQN
+1376 AIANSAEIIVQN
-1388 ATQKSAIDNL
+1388 AAQKSAIDNL
-1398 ALDGITVKIANSV
+1398 AFDGITVKMANSV

>member
-1 MKNIVEKP
+1 
-9 CDYIFRVLKFI
+9 
-20 SNCINIHVDSEICS
+20 
-34 LLIAIFRLI
+34 
-43 FWIWKLRER
+43 
-52 EIFMRKI
+52 MRKI

-66 CIVAIIVLCLC
+66 CIVAIIVLCIC

-103 NNGEDNVVWRRGDE
+103 NNGEDNVVWHRGDE

-128 LYWCADKDCENP
+128 LCWCADKDCENP

-152 SIYLY
+152 NIYLY

-176 MYDGLSHS
+176 TYDGLYHS

-219 GYNDKVLSA
+219 GYNDKILSA

-240 VFPDKIVT
+240 VFSDKIVT

-284 AHFDVGNNYESIDD
+284 AHFDVGNNYEPIDD

-328 KTLTDIPAPSA
+328 KTLTDIPEPSA

-346 WDVQSFENVTSDMT
+346 WNVRSFENVTSDMT

-366 PIVYSVIYETFGGSV
+366 PIVYRVIYETFGGSV
-381 SGDDTTFTIERGV
+381 SGDDTTFTIECGA
-394 ALSNV
+394 ALSNA

-410 ADRTFTNKITE
+410 SDRTFTNKIAE

-479 AFFDF
+479 AYFDF
-484 IGWFTDENFTTPITE
+484 IGWFTDENFTTSITE

-508 NIYAKWSPTVYN
+508 NIYAKWSPTVYS

-567 DRIASGVFGD
+567 DSIASGVFGD

-583 WSASEYAISYF
+583 WSASEYAISYS

-613 DMILASPV
+613 DIILAYPV
-621 KTYYDFNGWYS
+621 KTYYDFDGWYS

-646 NGENIEL
+646 NGGNIEL
-653 YAKWTAAEY
+653 YAKWTATEC

-672 TIFYTVESEDIVLP
+672 RIFYTVESEDIVLP
-686 KAFRLGY
+686 KAFRFGY
-693 TFVAWL
+693 TFIAWF

-706 DTVSIVKKGSFGDMK
+706 DTVSIVKKGSFGDIK
-721 IYAKF
+721 LYAKF

-738 GGVNDISNPSVYT
+738 GGVNDIGNPSVYT

-824 ADITLP
+824 ADIALP
-830 ILTKKGCAF
+830 ILTKKGYAF

-921 KVESV
+921 EVESV
-926 EVARCENVNLA
+926 KVVRCENVNLA

-946 IAYDLDGG
+946 IAYDFDGG
-954 ICDEE
+954 SCDEE

-973 PDLSKGGYKFVG
+973 PDLNKDGYKFVG

-997 KGSYGDLKILAKW
+997 KGSHGDLKISAKW

-1056 SLQTRVYTVISS
+1056 SLQTRVYTIISS
-1068 GETVTLYAKFAPVTY
+1068 GETVTMYAKFAPVTY
-1083 TIAYDYSGGE
+1083 TITYDYSGGE
-1093 GVENPSTYTV
+1093 GVENPSTYTI

-1110 NAASKSGFEFVGWF
+1110 NAAGKNGFEFLGWF
-1124 NGEEKIEVIKK
+1124 NGEDKIEVIKK

-1157 GVVKAY
+1157 GVVKEY
-1163 SGDEK
+1163 TGSDL
-1168 HVVVPETVG
+1168 HVVVPENVG
-1177 GEKITAIDENLLQ
+1177 GEKIAAIDANLFQ

-1220 ILTLPSSIVEMP
+1220 IVLLPGSITEMP
-1232 AKLLKDCVVL
+1232 AKLFKDCISL

-1251 NTKFVAED
+1251 N
-1259 FLCSKKT
+1259 KKYV
-1266 INTFSFIFGDIQ
+1266 SGDVS
-1278 DVTFGNLVQAN
+1278 DGNMRYGFAYLFGNAIDEGLSY
-1289 SVRYDSD
+1289 SVTYNPVIVGRN
-1296 GTIEKNVLKGNYY
+1296 GTNEIGETEMTSR
-1309 IPKTLKKVVILNGDI
+1309 IPNTLKKVFVLDGDVI
-1324 FDFAFRECVGIEE
+1324 DFAFKNCIVIEE
-1337 IVLQG
+1337 IVIGGNG
-1342 KGTTIRPQAFAK
+1342 KSVGVQAFAK
-1354 CSDLKRIEFA
+1354 CSNLKTISLAGGF
-1364 ESYVNFGAACFA
+1364 VNFGGACFA

-1388 ATQKSAIDNL
+1388 AAQKSSIDNL

>member
-1 MKNIVEKP
+1 MTA
-9 CDYIFRVLKFI
+9 IF
-20 SNCINIHVDSEICS
+20 S

-66 CIVAIIVLCLC
+66 CVVAIIVLCIC

-103 NNGEDNVVWRRGDE
+103 NNGEDNVVWHRGDE

-128 LYWCADKDCENP
+128 LCWCADKDCENP

-152 SIYLY
+152 DIYLY

-176 MYDGLSHS
+176 TYDGLSHS

-219 GYNDKVLSA
+219 GYNDKILSA

-240 VFPDKIVT
+240 VFSDKIVT

-265 VDVSYDGNEQ
+265 VGVSYDGNEQ

-284 AHFDVGNNYESIDD
+284 AHFDVGNNYEPIDD

-328 KTLTDIPAPSA
+328 KTLTDIPEPSA
-339 KDGYAAS
+339 KDGYKAS
-346 WDVQSFENVTSDMT
+346 WNVRSFENVTSDMT

-366 PIVYSVIYETFGGSV
+366 PISYRVIYETFGGSV
-381 SGDDTTFTIERGV
+381 SGDDTTFTIERGA
-394 ALSNV
+394 ALLNA

-410 ADRTFTNKITE
+410 SDRTFTNKITE

-484 IGWFTDENFTTPITE
+484 IGWFTDKNFTTSITE

-520 INYVLNGGENADNPY
+520 INYVLNGGENADNPN

-542 DVILNAPVRAH
+542 DLILNAPVRAH

-583 WSASEYAISYF
+583 WSASEYEISYF

-613 DMILASPV
+613 DIILAHPV

-646 NGENIEL
+646 NGGKIEL
-653 YAKWTAAEY
+653 YAKWTATEC

-672 TIFYTVESEDIVLP
+672 RIFYTVESEDIVLP

-693 TFVAWL
+693 TFVAWF

-706 DTVSIVKKGSFGDMK
+706 DTVSIVKKGSFGDIK
-721 IYAKF
+721 LYAKF

-738 GGVNDISNPSVYT
+738 GGVNDIGNPSVYT
-751 VEDETVT
+751 VEDEIVT

-824 ADITLP
+824 ADIALP
-830 ILTKKGCAF
+830 ILTKKGYAF
-839 CGWYD
+839 C
-844 NAAFDDKSLNNI
+844 
-856 PSGSYGNINL
+856 
-866 YAKFSVVEYTIS
+866 
-878 YDLQGGVN
+878 
-886 SISNPT
+886 
-892 KYTIEDQNIVL
+892 
-903 SAPSRECYTF
+903 
-913 DGWFENGT
+913 GWFENGT

-926 EVARCENVNLA
+926 EVVRCENVNLA

-946 IAYDLDGG
+946 IAYNLDGG
-954 ICDEE
+954 SCDEE

-964 SVESDDIIL
+964 NVESDDIIL
-973 PDLSKGGYKFVG
+973 PDLSKDGYKFVG

-997 KGSYGDLKILAKW
+997 KGSHGDLKILAKW

-1042 EKTGYSFEGWHSDE
+1042 EKTGYSFEGWHSDV
-1056 SLQTRVYTVISS
+1056 SLQTRVYTIISS
-1068 GETVTLYAKFAPVTY
+1068 GETVTMYAKFAPVTY
-1083 TIAYDYSGGE
+1083 TITYDYSGGE
-1093 GVENPSTYTV
+1093 GVENPSTYTI

-1110 NAASKSGFEFVGWF
+1110 NAAGKNGFEFLGWF
-1124 NGEEKIEVIKK
+1124 NGEDKIEVIKK

-1157 GVVKAY
+1157 GVVKEY
-1163 SGDEK
+1163 TGSDL
-1168 HVVVPETVG
+1168 HVVVPENVG
-1177 GEKITAIDENLLQ
+1177 GEKIVAIDANLFQ

-1220 ILTLPSSIVEMP
+1220 IVLLPDSITEMP
-1232 AKLLKDCVVL
+1232 AKLFKDCISL

-1251 NTKFVAED
+1251 N
-1259 FLCSKKT
+1259 KKYVSGDVSDG
-1266 INTFSFIFGDIQ
+1266 NTRYGFAYL
-1278 DVTFGNLVQAN
+1278 FGNAINEGLSY
-1289 SVRYDSD
+1289 SVMYNPVIV
-1296 GTIEKNVLKGNYY
+1296 GTSGTNKIDETEMTSR
-1309 IPKTLKKVVILNGDI
+1309 IPNTLKKVFVLDGDVI
-1324 FDFAFRECVGIEE
+1324 DFAFKNCVGIEE
-1337 IVLQG
+1337 IVIGGNG
-1342 KGTTIRPQAFAK
+1342 KSVGVQAFAK
-1354 CSDLKRIEFA
+1354 CSNLKTICLAGCF
-1364 ESYVNFGAACFA
+1364 VNFGGACFA

-1388 ATQKSAIDNL
+1388 AAQKSAIDNL
-1398 ALDGITVKIANSV
+1398 AFDGITVKIANSV

>member
-1 MKNIVEKP
+1 M
-9 CDYIFRVLKFI
+9 
-20 SNCINIHVDSEICS
+20 
-34 LLIAIFRLI
+34 
-43 FWIWKLRER
+43 
-52 EIFMRKI
+52 
-59 GSKQCSL
+59 
-66 CIVAIIVLCLC
+66 
-77 VVLVACDADDVKN
+77 
-90 LFQPSDFTITFVL
+90 
-103 NNGEDNVVWRRGDE
+103 
-117 VPMPTFDGYKF
+117 
-128 LYWCADKDCENP
+128 
-140 ASVDFEKVNLSD
+140 
-152 SIYLY
+152 
-157 AKWQKLLDFAD
+157 
-168 LSFESYET
+168 
-176 MYDGLSHS
+176 
-184 LEVKNLPNF
+184 
-193 ATVEYDVATEY
+193 
-204 TDAGVYVVTATVKAD
+204 
-219 GYNDKVLSA
+219 
-228 TLTINKA
+228 
-235 KLGEI
+235 
-240 VFPDKIVT
+240 
-248 WDGEPHG
+248 
-255 VYIETELPSG
+255 
-265 VDVSYDGNEQ
+265 
-275 TDVGEYEVT
+275 
-284 AHFDVGNNYESIDD
+284 
-298 MKAILTVSEKTYAVT
+298 
-313 FVDYNGSVVK
+313 
-323 TVGHG
+323 
-328 KTLTDIPAPSA
+328 
-339 KDGYAAS
+339 
-346 WDVQSFENVTSDMT
+346 
-360 VTAVYT
+360 
-366 PIVYSVIYETFGGSV
+366 
-381 SGDDTTFTIERGV
+381 
-394 ALSNV
+394 
-399 TRDFYIFDGWY
+399 
-410 ADRTFTNKITE
+410 
-421 IGKGRFGD
+421 
-429 ITVYA
+429 
-434 KWTPIVYTAHFYID
+434 
-448 GGNNS
+448 
-453 LDNVN
+453 
-458 DGETYK
+458 
-464 FTVESE
+464 
-470 TLTLLNPAK
+470 TLLNPAK

-484 IGWFTDENFTTPITE
+484 IGWFTDENFTTSITE

-508 NIYAKWSPTVYN
+508 NIYAKWSPTVYS
-520 INYVLNGGENADNPY
+520 INYVLNGGENANNPY

-542 DVILNAPVRAH
+542 DLILNAPVRAH

-583 WSASEYAISYF
+583 WSASEYTISYF

-604 PSTYTVEDD
+604 PSTYTVEDND
-613 DMILASPV
+613 IILAHPV
-621 KTYYDFNGWYS
+621 KTYYDFDGWYS

-646 NGENIEL
+646 NGGNIEL
-653 YAKWTAAEY
+653 YAKWTATEC

-672 TIFYTVESEDIVLP
+672 RIFYTVESEDIVLP
-686 KAFRLGY
+686 KAFRFGY
-693 TFVAWL
+693 TFVAWF
-699 ENSEFSG
+699 ENSEFLG
-706 DTVSIVKKGSFGDMK
+706 DTVSIVKKGSFGDIK
-721 IYAKF
+721 LYAKF

-738 GGVNDISNPSVYT
+738 GGVNDIGNPSVYT

-800 YTITYNLNGGE
+800 YTIAYNLNGGE

-824 ADITLP
+824 ADIALP
-830 ILTKKGCAF
+830 ILTKKGYAF

-856 PSGSYGNINL
+856 SSGSYGNINL

-886 SISNPT
+886 SIFNPT

-926 EVARCENVNLA
+926 EVVRCENVNLV

-946 IAYDLDGG
+946 ITYNLDGG
-954 ICDEE
+954 SCDEE
-959 LTVKY
+959 LTAKY
-964 SVESDDIIL
+964 NVESDDIIL
-973 PDLSKGGYKFVG
+973 PDLSKDGYKFVG

-997 KGSYGDLKILAKW
+997 KGSHGDLNISAKW

-1056 SLQTRVYTVISS
+1056 SLQTRVYTIISS
-1068 GETVTLYAKFAPVTY
+1068 GETVTMYAKFAPVTY
-1083 TIAYDYSGGE
+1083 TITYDYSGGE
-1093 GVENPSTYTV
+1093 GVENPSTYTI

-1110 NAASKSGFEFVGWF
+1110 NAAGKNGFEFLGWF
-1124 NGEEKIEVIKK
+1124 NGENKIEVVKK
-1135 GSFGDISLVAK
+1135 GSFGDILLVAK

-1177 GEKITAIDENLLQ
+1177 GEKITAIDANLFQ

-1232 AKLLKDCVVL
+1232 AKLLKDCIVL
-1242 EEVTLPFVG
+1242 EEVVLPFVG
-1251 NTKFVAED
+1251 NVRYDVDEFAQSDKAVF
-1259 FLCSKKT
+1259 
-1266 INTFSFIFGDIQ
+1266 TFSYIFGDIQ
-1278 DVTFGNLVQAN
+1278 DVTFGNLIALN
-1289 SVRYDSD
+1289 KIRYVKS
-1296 GTIEKNVLKGNYY
+1296 GEIEKTLVEERHYV
-1309 IPKTLKKVVILNGDI
+1309 PVSLKKVTVLGGDV
-1324 FDFAFRECVGIEE
+1324 FDYAFKDCVGIEE
-1337 IVLQG
+1337 IVIGGNG
-1342 KGTTIRPQAFAK
+1342 KSVGVQAFAK
-1354 CSDLKRIEFA
+1354 CSNLKTIRLA

-1388 ATQKSAIDNL
+1388 AAQKSAIDNL
-1398 ALDGITVKIANSV
+1398 AFDGITVKMANSV

>member
-1 MKNIVEKP
+1 
-9 CDYIFRVLKFI
+9 
-20 SNCINIHVDSEICS
+20 
-34 LLIAIFRLI
+34 
-43 FWIWKLRER
+43 
-52 EIFMRKI
+52 MRKI

-66 CIVAIIVLCLC
+66 CIVAIIVLCIC

-103 NNGEDNVVWRRGDE
+103 NNGEDNVVWHRGDE

-128 LYWCADKDCENP
+128 LCWCADKDCENP

-152 SIYLY
+152 NIYLY
-157 AKWQKLLDFAD
+157 AKWQKLLDFVD

-176 MYDGLSHS
+176 TYDGLSHS

-204 TDAGVYVVTATVKAD
+204 TDAGVYVVTANVKAD
-219 GYNDKVLSA
+219 GYNDKILSA

-240 VFPDKIVT
+240 VFSDKIVT

-275 TDVGEYEVT
+275 ADVGEYEVT
-284 AHFDVGNNYESIDD
+284 AHFDVGNNYEPIDD

-328 KTLTDIPAPSA
+328 KTLTDIPEPSA
-339 KDGYAAS
+339 KDGHTAS
-346 WDVQSFENVTSDMT
+346 WNVRSFENVTSNMT

-366 PIVYSVIYETFGGSV
+366 PIVYRVIYETFGGSV
-381 SGDDTTFTIERGV
+381 SGDDTTFTIERGA
-394 ALSNV
+394 ALSNA

-410 ADRTFTNKITE
+410 SDRTFTNKIAE

-484 IGWFTDENFTTPITE
+484 IGWFTDENFTTSITE

-508 NIYAKWSPTVYN
+508 NIYAKWSPTVYS

-613 DMILASPV
+613 DIILAHPV
-621 KTYYDFNGWYS
+621 KTYYDFDGGYS

-646 NGENIEL
+646 NGGNIEL
-653 YAKWTAAEY
+653 YAKWTATEC

-672 TIFYTVESEDIVLP
+672 RIFYTVESEDIVLP
-686 KAFRLGY
+686 KAFRCGY
-693 TFVAWL
+693 TFVAWF

-706 DTVSIVKKGSFGDMK
+706 DTVSIVKKGSFGDIK
-721 IYAKF
+721 LYAKF

-738 GGVNDISNPSVYT
+738 GGVNDIGNPSVYT
-751 VEDETVT
+751 VEDEIVT

-824 ADITLP
+824 ADIALP
-830 ILTKKGCAF
+830 ILTKKGYAF

-844 NAAFDDKSLNNI
+844 NAAFYDKSLNNI

-866 YAKFSVVEYTIS
+866 YAKFGVVEYTIS

-926 EVARCENVNLA
+926 EVVRCENVNLA

-946 IAYDLDGG
+946 IAYDFDGG
-954 ICDEE
+954 SCDEE

-973 PDLSKGGYKFVG
+973 PDLSKDGYKFVG

-997 KGSYGDLKILAKW
+997 KGSHGDLKISAKW

-1056 SLQTRVYTVISS
+1056 GLQTRVYTIISS
-1068 GETVTLYAKFAPVTY
+1068 GETVTMYAKFAPVTY
-1083 TIAYDYSGGE
+1083 TITYDYSGGE
-1093 GVENPSTYTV
+1093 GVENPSNYTI

-1110 NAASKSGFEFVGWF
+1110 NAAGKNGFEFLGWF
-1124 NGEEKIEVIKK
+1124 NGEDKIEVIKK

-1157 GVVKAY
+1157 GVVKEY
-1163 SGDEK
+1163 TGSDL
-1168 HVVVPETVG
+1168 HVVVPENVG
-1177 GEKITAIDENLLQ
+1177 GEKIVAIDANLFQ

-1220 ILTLPSSIVEMP
+1220 ILTLPTSIVEMP
-1232 AKLLKDCVVL
+1232 AKLLEDCIVL
-1242 EEVTLPFVG
+1242 EEVVLPFVG
-1251 NTKFVAED
+1251 NVRYDADEFAQSDKAVF
-1259 FLCSKKT
+1259 
-1266 INTFSFIFGDIQ
+1266 TFSYIFGDIQ
-1278 DVTFGNLVQAN
+1278 DVTFGNLIALN
-1289 SVRYDSD
+1289 KIRYVKS
-1296 GTIEKNVLKGNYY
+1296 GEIEKTLVEERHYV
-1309 IPKTLKKVVILNGDI
+1309 PVSLKKVTVLGGDV
-1324 FDFAFRECVGIEE
+1324 FDYAFKDCVGIEE
-1337 IVLQG
+1337 IVIGGNG
-1342 KGTTIRPQAFAK
+1342 KSVGVQAFAK
-1354 CSDLKRIEFA
+1354 CSNLKTIRLA

-1398 ALDGITVKIANSV
+1398 NLDGITVKIANSV

>member
-1 MKNIVEKP
+1 M
-9 CDYIFRVLKFI
+9 
-20 SNCINIHVDSEICS
+20 
-34 LLIAIFRLI
+34 
-43 FWIWKLRER
+43 
-52 EIFMRKI
+52 
-59 GSKQCSL
+59 
-66 CIVAIIVLCLC
+66 
-77 VVLVACDADDVKN
+77 
-90 LFQPSDFTITFVL
+90 
-103 NNGEDNVVWRRGDE
+103 
-117 VPMPTFDGYKF
+117 
-128 LYWCADKDCENP
+128 
-140 ASVDFEKVNLSD
+140 
-152 SIYLY
+152 
-157 AKWQKLLDFAD
+157 
-168 LSFESYET
+168 
-176 MYDGLSHS
+176 
-184 LEVKNLPNF
+184 
-193 ATVEYDVATEY
+193 
-204 TDAGVYVVTATVKAD
+204 
-219 GYNDKVLSA
+219 
-228 TLTINKA
+228 
-235 KLGEI
+235 
-240 VFPDKIVT
+240 
-248 WDGEPHG
+248 
-255 VYIETELPSG
+255 
-265 VDVSYDGNEQ
+265 
-275 TDVGEYEVT
+275 
-284 AHFDVGNNYESIDD
+284 
-298 MKAILTVSEKTYAVT
+298 
-313 FVDYNGSVVK
+313 
-323 TVGHG
+323 
-328 KTLTDIPAPSA
+328 
-339 KDGYAAS
+339 
-346 WDVQSFENVTSDMT
+346 
-360 VTAVYT
+360 
-366 PIVYSVIYETFGGSV
+366 
-381 SGDDTTFTIERGV
+381 
-394 ALSNV
+394 
-399 TRDFYIFDGWY
+399 
-410 ADRTFTNKITE
+410 
-421 IGKGRFGD
+421 
-429 ITVYA
+429 
-434 KWTPIVYTAHFYID
+434 
-448 GGNNS
+448 
-453 LDNVN
+453 
-458 DGETYK
+458 
-464 FTVESE
+464 
-470 TLTLLNPAK
+470 TLLNPAK

-484 IGWFTDENFTTPITE
+484 IGWFTDENFTTSITE

-508 NIYAKWSPTVYN
+508 NIYAKWSPTVYS

-542 DVILNAPVRAH
+542 DLILNAPVRAH

-613 DMILASPV
+613 DIILAHPV
-621 KTYYDFNGWYS
+621 KTYYDFDGWYS

-646 NGENIEL
+646 NGGKIEL
-653 YAKWTAAEY
+653 YAKWTATEC

-672 TIFYTVESEDIVLP
+672 RIFYTVESEDIVLP
-686 KAFRLGY
+686 KAFRFGY
-693 TFVAWL
+693 TFVAWF

-706 DTVSIVKKGSFGDMK
+706 DTVSIVKKGSFGDIK
-721 IYAKF
+721 LYAKF

-738 GGVNDISNPSVYT
+738 GGVNDIGNPSVYT
-751 VEDETVT
+751 VEDEIVT

-800 YTITYNLNGGE
+800 YTIAYNLNGGE

-824 ADITLP
+824 ADIALP
-830 ILTKKGCAF
+830 ILTKKGYAF

-866 YAKFSVVEYTIS
+866 YAKFGVVEYTIS

-886 SISNPT
+886 SIFNPT

-926 EVARCENVNLA
+926 EVVRCENVNLA

-954 ICDEE
+954 SCDEE
-959 LTVKY
+959 LTAKY
-964 SVESDDIIL
+964 NVESDDIIL
-973 PDLSKGGYKFVG
+973 PDLSKDGYKFVG

-997 KGSYGDLKILAKW
+997 KGSHGDLKISAKW

-1028 TELAVDEEYTLKDA
+1028 TELAVDEEYTLRDA

-1056 SLQTRVYTVISS
+1056 SLQTRVYTIISS
-1068 GETVTLYAKFAPVTY
+1068 GETVTMYAKFAPVTY
-1083 TIAYDYSGGE
+1083 TITYDYSGGE
-1093 GVENPSTYTV
+1093 GVENPSTYTI

-1110 NAASKSGFEFVGWF
+1110 NAAGKNGFEFLGWF
-1124 NGEEKIEVIKK
+1124 NGENKIEVVKK
-1135 GSFGDISLVAK
+1135 GSFGDILLVAK

-1177 GEKITAIDENLLQ
+1177 GEKITAIDANLFQ

-1232 AKLLKDCVVL
+1232 AKLLKDCIVL
-1242 EEVTLPFVG
+1242 EEVVLPFVG
-1251 NTKFVAED
+1251 NVRYDVDEFAQSDKAVF
-1259 FLCSKKT
+1259 
-1266 INTFSFIFGDIQ
+1266 TFSYIFGDIQ
-1278 DVTFGNLVQAN
+1278 DVTFGNLIALN
-1289 SVRYDSD
+1289 KIRYVKS
-1296 GTIEKNVLKGNYY
+1296 GEIEKTLVEERHYV
-1309 IPKTLKKVVILNGDI
+1309 PVSLKKVTVLGGDV
-1324 FDFAFRECVGIEE
+1324 FDYAFKDCVGIEE
-1337 IVLQG
+1337 IVIGGNG
-1342 KGTTIRPQAFAK
+1342 KSVGVQAFAK
-1354 CSDLKRIEFA
+1354 CSNLKTIRLA

-1388 ATQKSAIDNL
+1388 AAQKSAIDNL
-1398 ALDGITVKIANSV
+1398 AFDGITVKMANSV

>member
-1 MKNIVEKP
+1 
-9 CDYIFRVLKFI
+9 
-20 SNCINIHVDSEICS
+20 
-34 LLIAIFRLI
+34 
-43 FWIWKLRER
+43 
-52 EIFMRKI
+52 MRKI
-59 GSKQCSL
+59 GSKQCGL

-117 VPMPTFDGYKF
+117 VPVPTFDGYKF

-176 MYDGLSHS
+176 TYDGLSHS

-219 GYNDKVLSA
+219 GYNDKILSA

-328 KTLTDIPAPSA
+328 KTLTDIPEPSA

-346 WDVQSFENVTSDMT
+346 WNAQSFENVTSDMT

-366 PIVYSVIYETFGGSV
+366 PIVYRVIYETFGGSV
-381 SGDDTTFTIERGV
+381 SGDDTTFTIECGV
-394 ALSNV
+394 ALSNA

-410 ADRTFTNKITE
+410 TDRTFTNKITE

-621 KTYYDFNGWYS
+621 KTYYDFDGWYS
-632 DADFKNKVDKIKTE
+632 DADFKNKVDKIRTE
-646 NGENIEL
+646 NGGNIEL
-653 YAKWTAAEY
+653 YAKWTATEY

-672 TIFYTVESEDIVLP
+672 RIFYTVESEDIVLP

-693 TFVAWL
+693 TFVAWF

-721 IYAKF
+721 LYAKF

-789 IKLVAEWIADK
+789 IKLVAEWTADK

-811 CNDALVT
+811 CNDVLVT
-818 EYTVES
+818 EYTIES

-830 ILTKKGCAF
+830 ILTKKGYAF
-839 CGWYD
+839 CGWYE
-844 NAAFDDKSLNNI
+844 NANFDGDRIVKI
-856 PSGSYGNINL
+856 ESGSFGDL
-866 YAKFSVVEYTIS
+866 KLFAKFVTIGYS
-878 YDLQGGVN
+878 IEYDLNGGVN
-886 SISNPT
+886 DENNKT
-892 KYTIEDQNIVL
+892 VYTVEDGEIVL
-903 SAPSRECYTF
+903 CTPSREYYVF
-913 DGWFENGT
+913 DGWFENG
-921 KVESV
+921 KQVESINA
-926 EVARCENVNLA
+926 ERCEDVSLC
-937 AKWTAIEYS
+937 AKWTAVEYS

-954 ICDEE
+954 SCDEE

-973 PDLSKGGYKFVG
+973 PDLSKDGYKFVG
-985 WFIGEKKIEKIA
+985 WFIGEKKVEKIA
-997 KGSYGDLKILAKW
+997 KGSYGDLKISAKW

-1093 GVENPSTYTV
+1093 GVENPSTYTI

-1110 NAASKSGFEFVGWF
+1110 NAASKTGFEFVGWF
-1124 NGEEKIEVIKK
+1124 DGEEKIEVIKK

-1157 GVVKAY
+1157 GAVKEY
-1163 SGDEK
+1163 TGSDL
-1168 HVVVPETVG
+1168 HVIVPENVD
-1177 GEKITAIDENLLQ
+1177 GEKITAIDANLFQ

-1220 ILTLPSSIVEMP
+1220 IVLLPDSITEMP
-1232 AKLLKDCVVL
+1232 AKLFKDCISL

-1251 NTKFVAED
+1251 NVRYDADEFTQSD
-1259 FLCSKKT
+1259 KT
-1266 INTFSFIFGDIQ
+1266 VFTFSYIFGDIQ
-1278 DVTFGNLVQAN
+1278 DVTFGNLIALN
-1289 SVRYDSD
+1289 KIRYVKS
-1296 GTIEKNVLKGNYY
+1296 GEIEKTLVEERHYV
-1309 IPKTLKKVVILNGDI
+1309 PVSLKKVTVLGGDV
-1324 FDFAFRECVGIEE
+1324 FDYAFKDCVGIEE
-1337 IVLQG
+1337 IVIGGNG
-1342 KGTTIRPQAFAK
+1342 KSVGVQAFVK

-1388 ATQKSAIDNL
+1388 AAQKSAIDDL
-1398 ALDGITVKIANSV
+1398 TLDGITVKIANSV

>member
-1 MKNIVEKP
+1 
-9 CDYIFRVLKFI
+9 
-20 SNCINIHVDSEICS
+20 
-34 LLIAIFRLI
+34 
-43 FWIWKLRER
+43 
-52 EIFMRKI
+52 MRKI
-59 GSKQCSL
+59 GSKQCGL

-117 VPMPTFDGYKF
+117 VPMPTFDGHKF

-176 MYDGLSHS
+176 TYDGLSHS

-219 GYNDKVLSA
+219 DYNDKILSA

-240 VFPDKIVT
+240 VFLDKIVT

-284 AHFDVGNNYESIDD
+284 AHFDVGNNYEPIDD
-298 MKAILTVSEKTYAVT
+298 MKAVLTVSEKTYAVT

-328 KTLTDIPAPSA
+328 KTLTDIPEPSA

-346 WDVQSFENVTSDMT
+346 WNAQSFENVTSDMT

-381 SGDDTTFTIERGV
+381 SGDDTTFTIECGT
-394 ALSNV
+394 ALSNA

-458 DGETYK
+458 DGEMYK

-583 WSASEYAISYF
+583 WSASEYSISYF

-632 DADFKNKVDKIKTE
+632 DSDFKNKVDKIKTE
-646 NGENIEL
+646 NGGNIEL
-653 YAKWTAAEY
+653 YAKWTATEY
-662 KIEFVNADVE
+662 KIEFVNAGVE

-686 KAFRLGY
+686 KASRLGY
-693 TFVAWL
+693 TFVAWF

-706 DTVSIVKKGSFGDMK
+706 DTVSIVKKGSFGDIK
-721 IYAKF
+721 LYAKF

-824 ADITLP
+824 ADIALP
-830 ILTKKGCAF
+830 SLTKKGYAF

-946 IAYDLDGG
+946 IAYDLNGG
-954 ICDEE
+954 SCDEK

-973 PDLSKGGYKFVG
+973 PDLSKDGYKFVG

-997 KGSYGDLKILAKW
+997 KGSHGDLKISAKW

-1083 TIAYDYSGGE
+1083 TITYDYSGGE

-1110 NAASKSGFEFVGWF
+1110 NAASKTGFEFVGWF
-1124 NGEEKIEVIKK
+1124 DGEEKIEVIKK

-1242 EEVTLPFVG
+1242 EEVVLPFVG

-1296 GTIEKNVLKGNYY
+1296 GTIEKNVLEGNYY
-1309 IPKTLKKVVILNGDI
+1309 IPKTLKKVVILSGDI

-1342 KGTTIRPQAFAK
+1342 EGTTIRPQAFAK
-1354 CSDLKRIEFA
+1354 CSNLKTIRLA
-1364 ESYVNFGAACFA
+1364 GGYVNFGAACFA

-1388 ATQKSAIDNL
+1388 AAQKSAIDDL
-1398 ALDGITVKIANSV
+1398 TLDGITVKIANSV